1 MLALLSVYSA
11 IQSVFSPNFLTENM
25 TGKPPQKFPSFKLS
39 THFLF
44 CTLLGL
50 ELCFRLQIGNISF
63 LLSVWG
69 MGNVEAASGVKHAN
83 RTWGTCGRG
92 EGEEEKSLQ

>member
-11 IQSVFSPNFLTENM
+11 IQSVFPPNFLTENM

-50 ELCFRLQIGNISF
+50 ELCFRFQIGNISF

-69 MGNVEAASGVKHAN
+69 MGNGVKHAN
-83 RTWGTCGRG
+83 RTWGTCGE
-92 EGEEEKSLQ
+92 EGGEEKSLQ